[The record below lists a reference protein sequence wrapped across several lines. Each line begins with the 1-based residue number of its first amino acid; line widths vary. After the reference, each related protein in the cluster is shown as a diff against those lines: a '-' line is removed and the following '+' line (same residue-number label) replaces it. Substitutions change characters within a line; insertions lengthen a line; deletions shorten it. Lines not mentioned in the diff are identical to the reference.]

1 MADVLKHLQKLR
13 EHEKKQAQ
21 MELAKAE
28 RAEEQQAA
36 RVEENAEQ
44 VAAARE
50 NTPEDSAAEVARY
63 HAFRLR
69 MEMARRREMGRLE
82 KRQHEVSEAREKL
95 NTSVKNARTMEK
107 LIENRSEEQA
117 KAARKKEATLMDEL
131 GLQNWWRK
139 TG

>member
-28 RAEEQQAA
+28 RAEEQQTA
-36 RVEENAEQ
+36 RLDKNAQQ
-44 VAAARE
+44 VAQARE
-50 NTPEDSAAEVARY
+50 NTPEDDAAEVARY

-69 MEMARRREMGRLE
+69 MEMARRRETGRLE
-82 KRQHEVSEAREKL
+82 KRKHDVLQARDKL
-95 NTSVKNARTMEK
+95 NTSVKNARTMEQ
-107 LIENRSEEQA
+107 LVENRAEEQA
-117 KAARKKEATLMDEL
+117 KEKRKKETALMDEL

>member
-36 RVEENAEQ
+36 RVDDNAQQ
-44 VAAARE
+44 VASARE
-50 NTPEDSAAEVARY
+50 NTPEDNAAEVARY

-82 KRQHEVSEAREKL
+82 KRKNEVSNARDKL
-95 NTSVKNARTMEK
+95 NTSVKNARTMDK
-107 LIENRSEEQA
+107 LIENRAEDQA
-117 KAARKKEATLMDEL
+117 KEARKKETALMDEL
-131 GLQNWWRK
+131 GLQSWWRK